1 MFGVKTFAI
10 QVFVVMTFGTYSNVW
25 NDDIQYSN
33 VWSDDIRN
41 SNV

>member
-1 MFGVKTFAI
+1 MFGVKTFAIQMLRVKTFGI

-25 NDDIQYSN
+25 
-33 VWSDDIRN
+33 SDDIRN